1 MNLHDDDTLLEKF
14 VELLSA
20 PEKGG
25 IRHMLQVALRLSGIK
40 LFAHRFLPK
49 IPPLSA
55 FTTPPLRLPVSL
67 LFPNFAIWQGNPPKS
82 PLIPRCVGQK
92 WQTPSVLGQFG

>member
-25 IRHMLQVALRLSGIK
+25 IRHMLQVALDAPCLPREESIWVSGHTNVLK
-40 LFAHRFLPK
+40 SEL
-49 IPPLSA
+49 
-55 FTTPPLRLPVSL
+55 TMQMVSKTAL
-67 LFPNFAIWQGNPPKS
+67 
-82 PLIPRCVGQK
+82 
-92 WQTPSVLGQFG
+92 